1 MSIDPNA
8 VSQISARRWP
18 THKKRYKP
26 EDIEF
31 MNSLSSAV
39 LARSPKRTNFLLMV
53 ITLLLASL
61 LAWANF
67 TELDERTRGM
77 GRMIPSQQLQVV
89 QNLEGGIVKEIK
101 VLEGEQVKK
110 GQILVVI
117 DNTGAGSSFAE
128 SQTVIDALR
137 AQSIRLSAEA
147 GIDTFENLANQEP
160 NLASQLI
167 AKEKRL
173 YDSNLQHKKSEIDV
187 VDQKEKQRKIDLSET
202 WDTIKTLKTS
212 QEMMARE
219 IELTEPMV
227 KKRLVSE
234 LEFIQLQQKVLDKKH
249 EYDIALKK
257 AESLKAQIKE
267 AQNQKVEIENRYK
280 LEAQKELNKVLAELD
295 RMKQN
300 IVAIED
306 RVKRTN
312 VRSPVNGTV
321 KQILV
326 NTIGGVLKPGM
337 DILEIVPAED
347 RLLVEAEIK
356 PQDIAFLYPG
366 LKAVVK
372 VTAYDFAIYGGLDG
386 KLVHISADTITNE
399 RDEEFYVVRI
409 LTDQNYLGSEDNKKE
424 IIAGMTAQ
432 VDIITGKKTIMQY
445 LLKPILKAKN
455 NALRER

>member
-306 RVKRTN
+306 R
-312 VRSPVNGTV
+312 
-321 KQILV
+321 
-326 NTIGGVLKPGM
+326 

-445 LLKPILKAKN
+445 LLKPILRAKN